1 MSGRSSRLE
10 VRNPIL
16 ALPAMARVRT
26 LPREA
31 REALAAVLDD
41 IRADAAG
48 RADRS
53 WQQKKGPMAAYWR
66 AVSVYALHI
75 RRAVNRP

>member
-1 MSGRSSRLE
+1 MTARSNRLD

-16 ALPAMARVRT
+16 ALPAMARVRA
-26 LPREA
+26 LPPAA

-41 IRADAAG
+41 VRADGAE
-48 RADRS
+48 RS
-53 WQQKKGPMAAYWR
+53 WQQKKGPMAAYWK

-75 RRAVNRP
+75 RRAVKRP